1 MKPIAYAILMLASQI
16 AVSATSITVTG
27 YGANREASKQD
38 AFKTAIEKVC
48 GLEVLSDR
56 EHYNDKTRYN
66 KVQTYS
72 QCRIVDY
79 TVLEDNTD
87 FIKMHVMVETADR
100 KGFFVTSPTN
110 IFPDNLVDI
119 FDSYQFEKNEGD
131 KLVLAFMRHYPYHAY
146 NLKVAEHNIIS
157 DSRRDLFLEIP
168 YQISWNKDF
177 LHSLDRLF
185 NLIQTRTG
193 AGKIYLDRKR
203 YLIDD
208 TIRLDLL
215 KNQII
220 YDNAMRIRVLAL
232 DKDATKLFSVCHAPK
247 YIQNGIFFASGV
259 RDQLK
264 IFTRDNNSGTIYIKL
279 LENDKN
285 IHAIYIDVVA
295 YKDCKL

>member
-1 MKPIAYAILMLASQI
+1 MKPIAYAILLLASQI

-79 TVLEDNTD
+79 TVLEDNID

-146 NLKVAEHNIIS
+146 NLQVAEHNIIS

-215 KNQII
+215 KKQIT
-220 YDNAMRIRVLAL
+220 YENAMRIRVLAL
-232 DKDATKLFSVCHAPK
+232 DKEAKKLFSVCHAPK
-247 YIQNGIFFASGV
+247 YIPNGIFFASGV

-264 IFTRDNNSGTIYIKL
+264 IFTRDKNSGTIYIKL

>member
-1 MKPIAYAILMLASQI
+1 MKPIAYAILLLASQI

-79 TVLEDNTD
+79 TVLEDNID

-146 NLKVAEHNIIS
+146 NLQVAEHNIIS

-215 KNQII
+215 KKQIT
-220 YDNAMRIRVLAL
+220 YENAIRIRVLAL
-232 DKDATKLFSVCHAPK
+232 DKEAKKLFSVCHAPK
-247 YIQNGIFFASGV
+247 YIPNGIFFASGV

-264 IFTRDNNSGTIYIKL
+264 IFTRDKNSGTIYIKL

>member
-1 MKPIAYAILMLASQI
+1 MKAIAYAILLLVSQI

-38 AFKTAIEKVC
+38 AFKTALEKVC

-79 TVLEDNTD
+79 TVLEDSTD
-87 FIKMHVMVETADR
+87 FIKMRVMVETADR

-177 LHSLDRLF
+177 LQSLDRLF
-185 NLIQTRTG
+185 NLVQTRTG

-215 KNQII
+215 KKQIT
-220 YDNAMRIRVLAL
+220 YENAMRIRVLAL
-232 DKDATKLFSVCHAPK
+232 DKDAKKLFSVCHAPK
-247 YIQNGIFFASGV
+247 YIPNGIFFASGV

-264 IFTRDNNSGTIYIKL
+264 IFTRDKNSGTIYIKL